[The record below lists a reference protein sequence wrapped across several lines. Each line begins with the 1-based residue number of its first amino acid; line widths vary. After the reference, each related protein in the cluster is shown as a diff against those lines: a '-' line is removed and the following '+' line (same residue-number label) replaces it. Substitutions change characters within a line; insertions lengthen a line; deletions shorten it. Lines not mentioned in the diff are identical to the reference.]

1 MAYSYKMKTL
11 FSQVTIVIKI
21 SNDFCS
27 ILNTVLLYFYD
38 LQKCS
43 FLYVNVTIGAL
54 THTKELQHVYFYHL
68 RLSQSH
74 LRTSIFQTL
83 YLACNSKSDINILTK
98 HYNYPYQP
106 F

>member
-54 THTKELQHVYFYHL
+54 SYIYEGATACIF
-68 RLSQSH
+68 LSSSSFAVASSH
-74 LRTSIFQTL
+74 EYISNPVSCL
-83 YLACNSKSDINILTK
+83 
-98 HYNYPYQP
+98 
-106 F
+106 